1 MTVLNIKTSDGQNF
15 KLDWDVARQSQT
27 VRKMLEVLKIEEDG
41 DGENTI
47 PLSNEKVKGPIFKK
61 ALAWMEEN
69 RGKPDCQEELN
80 LFQLLKEK
88 VFVDWNQLNEWE
100 KKFIEMPVGDMF
112 PLLQTGVFLEIKGLS
127 NLMVK
132 AFALQI
138 QGWNCLGL
146 WGKKIKIF
154 LLFTKYLGK

>member
-88 VFVDWNQLNEWE
+88 VFVDWNQLN
-100 KKFIEMPVGDMF
+100 K
-112 PLLQTGVFLEIKGLS
+112 
-127 NLMVK
+127 
-132 AFALQI
+132 
-138 QGWNCLGL
+138 
-146 WGKKIKIF
+146 
-154 LLFTKYLGK
+154 